1 MQGKLACNLYE
12 EMRRQAAAV
21 KIQKIFR
28 RHIARESYLRIRH
41 STITVQTA
49 LRGMVARNEFRFR
62 KRMKA
67 ATIIQVISKKPLW
80 VNFVYLTEKIRK
92 CQCA

>member
-21 KIQKIFR
+21 NIQKSFR
-28 RHIARESYLRIRH
+28 RHTARESYLRVRH
-41 STITVQTA
+41 SAITVQTA

-62 KRMKA
+62 KHMKA
-67 ATIIQVISKKPLW
+67 ATIIQVITKKPLW
-80 VNFVYLTEKIRK
+80 VILVYLSE
-92 CQCA
+92 